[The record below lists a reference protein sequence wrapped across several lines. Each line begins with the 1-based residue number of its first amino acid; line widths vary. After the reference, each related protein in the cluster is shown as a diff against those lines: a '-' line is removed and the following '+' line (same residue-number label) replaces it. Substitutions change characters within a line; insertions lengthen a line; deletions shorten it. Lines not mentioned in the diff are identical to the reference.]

1 MNNARLI
8 NVLLPL
14 ALAPLCFGIIN
25 RVKATFAGRKGQPLL
40 QGYFDIIK
48 LCKKDFVYSKTVS
61 PVFHLAPVAGLAAT
75 LFIII
80 LLPVFTSAP
89 LLSFPGD
96 IIVIAYFF
104 GFARFLMIIAAL
116 DTGSSFEG
124 MGASREA
131 FYSLVAELSL
141 FILFIIMAFSCQAFS
156 LKDIFAVLFEKT
168 GSFPLLLLLACSL
181 FTILLLECCRIPF
194 DDPNTHLELTM
205 IHEVMV
211 LDYGSADLAMIEY
224 TSALK
229 MWIFS
234 SLIVQII
241 VPDIFTNLAVAHVV
255 NIAGIF
261 FVAIMVG
268 VVEST
273 LARFRLLKIPYVLM
287 GVFAFLMFA
296 FVYMRFAK

>member
-1 MNNARLI
+1 MNKASLL

-14 ALAPLCFGIIN
+14 VLAPLSFGIIN
-25 RVKATFAGRKGQPLL
+25 RVKAAFAGRKGQPLL

-61 PVFHLAPVAGLAAT
+61 PVFRLAPVVGCAAS
-75 LFIII
+75 LFIIT
-80 LLPVFTSAP
+80 LLPVFNSAP

-104 GFARFLMIIAAL
+104 GLARFLMIIAAL

-131 FYSLVAELSL
+131 FYSLIAELSL
-141 FILFIIMAFSCQAFS
+141 FIIFIVMAFACQTFS
-156 LKDIFAVLFEKT
+156 LKDIFAILPEKT

-181 FTILLLECCRIPF
+181 FIILLLECCRIPF

-234 SLIVQII
+234 SLIVQVII
-241 VPDIFTNLAVAHVV
+241 PDIFKNYAVAHVV

-261 FVAIMVG
+261 FVAILIG

-273 LARFRLLKIPYVLM
+273 MARFRLQRIPYILM
-287 GVFAFLMFA
+287 GLFAFLTFA
-296 FVYMRFAK
+296 FIYMRFA

>member
-1 MNNARLI
+1 MNNASLI

-14 ALAPLCFGIIN
+14 VLAPLSFGIIN
-25 RVKATFAGRKGQPLL
+25 RVKAAFAGRKGQPLL

-61 PVFHLAPVAGLAAT
+61 PVFRLAPMVGCAAS
-75 LFIII
+75 LFIIT
-80 LLPVFTSAP
+80 LLPVFNSAP

-104 GFARFLMIIAAL
+104 GLARFLMIIAAL

-131 FYSLVAELSL
+131 FYSLIAELSL
-141 FILFIIMAFSCQAFS
+141 FIIFIVMALACQTFS
-156 LKDIFAVLFEKT
+156 LKDIFAILPEKT

-181 FTILLLECCRIPF
+181 FIILLLECCRIPF

-234 SLIVQII
+234 SLIVQVVI
-241 VPDIFTNLAVAHVV
+241 PDIFKNHAVAHVV

-261 FVAIMVG
+261 FIAILVG

-273 LARFRLLKIPYVLM
+273 MARFRLQRIPYILM
-287 GVFAFLMFA
+287 GLFAFLTFA
-296 FVYMRFAK
+296 FIYMRFA